1 VSEATYKVIKTEFVR
16 KRSFSSLTVLE
27 RELRDYI
34 HWFNH
39 IRIHGTLGYL
49 TPKEYKQRHLVKTV

>member
-1 VSEATYKVIKTEFVR
+1 
-16 KRSFSSLTVLE
+16 
-27 RELRDYI
+27 

-49 TPKEYKQRHLVKTV
+49 TPVEFKRQALKSCPVWC

>member
-1 VSEATYKVIKTEFVR
+1 VEQLKM
-16 KRSFSSLTVLE
+16 
-27 RELRDYI
+27 ELDDYV

-49 TPKEYKQRHLVKTV
+49 S

>member
-1 VSEATYKVIKTEFVR
+1 M
-16 KRSFSSLTVLE
+16 
-27 RELRDYI
+27 ELDDYV

-49 TPKEYKQRHLVKTV
+49 SRWSIKRNTSKKVSRLVLTYHSFLLYYKLCITLRVTRFVQ